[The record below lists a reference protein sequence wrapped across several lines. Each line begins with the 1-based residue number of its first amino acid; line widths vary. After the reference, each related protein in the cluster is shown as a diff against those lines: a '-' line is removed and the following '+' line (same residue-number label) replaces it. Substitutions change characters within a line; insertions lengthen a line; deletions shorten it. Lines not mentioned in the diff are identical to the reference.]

1 MSLTHNEYLA
11 KNTAFG
17 EIWDRI
23 IRCLRCCHYCRISL
37 GGRFAVFD
45 LALRPFEK
53 FERSGHLVLVPFFQ
67 KGGDNIFLHKPWNQ
81 P

>member
-1 MSLTHNEYLA
+1 MNILRKIRLSGEYG
-11 KNTAFG
+11 TALYAVSG
-17 EIWDRI
+17 GRS
-23 IRCLRCCHYCRISL
+23 RL

>member
-1 MSLTHNEYLA
+1 MNILRKIRLSGEYGTALYAVSGVVTLA
-11 KNTAFG
+11 AAA
-17 EIWDRI
+17 
-23 IRCLRCCHYCRISL
+23 LVV
-37 GGRFAVFD
+37 VFD